1 MKRNYTLLLF
11 LLATVSILAQ
21 TPEKMSYQLVLR
33 DASNTLLT
41 NQLVG
46 IQISILQTTNTGSAV
61 YTETQT
67 ATTNINGLVSLEIGT
82 GASSNDFSAIDWSAG
97 PYFIKT
103 ATDANGGS
111 NYSIIGTS
119 QLMSVPYALYAKTSG
134 SSTPGLQGE
143 PGIQGDQGEPGI
155 QGPPGADGATGSYV
169 DLTTDQTIGGTK
181 TFSKDLIVNGLLI
194 GKGAGTGSGIAI
206 GNGAL
211 PVSTANGNIA
221 VGASALAVNTSGYT
235 NIAVGWSALTKN
247 KGGVD
252 NIAIGTQALY
262 RSESGHYNVVI
273 GQEAMAYNTSGIQ
286 NTAVG
291 MATMSTNTIGGQ
303 NTALGYNANVGADN
317 LTNATVIG
325 NQAIVDASNKVQIG
339 NNAVNAVQLGTG
351 SNVTLQTGLVKITGG
366 TPGVGK
372 VLTSD
377 ATGLASWADAA
388 TGTDNQTAAEVPS
401 NLTGNIEATNVDA
414 AIAELEAEKAPL
426 ASPTFTG
433 SIITP
438 ALQVTGGSPEAGKVL
453 TSDADGLASWE
464 EAPGGQSS
472 GTTTGDMQY
481 WNGTAWVVVAAT
493 PNEGAALQMI
503 SGVPTWVGGA
513 LPATVGDLRAGGVVF
528 WVDPADNTHGLVCAL
543 SDDANLVE
551 WGCYNLDL
559 PNVPNVPYNGGNPV
573 GLGAEIGD
581 GESNTNS
588 ILADCSSAPAALAA
602 RSFGSEWFL
611 PSINELNQMY
621 IHKTTLEAVA
631 GFSAFSNDYW
641 SSTEFDYYDSAWEQ
655 NFVVGY
661 RDNFNKFNTRAVR
674 AVRAF

>member
-11 LLATVSILAQ
+11 LLATVNILAQ

-33 DASNTLLT
+33 GASNTLLT
-41 NQLVG
+41 NQQVG
-46 IQISILQTTNTGSAV
+46 IQISILQTTITGSAV
-61 YTETQT
+61 YIETQT
-67 ATTNINGLVSLEIGT
+67 ATTNINGLVSLEIGSGT
-82 GASSNDFSAIDWSAG
+82 SSDNFSAIDWSAG

-103 ATDANGGS
+103 ATDANGGI

-247 KGGVD
+247 KGGID

-464 EAPGGQSS
+464 EAPGGQAS

-493 PNEGAALQMI
+493 TNEGAALQMI
-503 SGVPTWVGGA
+503 SGVPTWVGGTA
-513 LPATVGDLRAGGVVF
+513 PPPAIGDLRDGGIVF
-528 WVDPADNTHGLVCAL
+528 WVDGNGGGKVCAL
-543 SDDANLVE
+543 ENAPTSNWDDAMSLFN
-551 WGCYNLDL
+551 
-559 PNVPNVPYNGGNPV
+559 
-573 GLGAEIGD
+573 
-581 GESNTNS
+581 SNSYTNS
-588 ILADCSSAPAALAA
+588 DT
-602 RSFGSEWFL
+602 GTGVYNDWYL
-611 PSINELNQMY
+611 PSKDELQLMY
-621 IHKTTLEAVA
+621 ANLQRFGCTTNTPSATDSGFCGTRKG
-631 GFSAFSNDYW
+631 GFSMAWFW
-641 SSTEFDYYDSAWEQ
+641 SSTEKYTQYAWLQ
-655 NFVVGY
+655 LFATGNQGY
-661 RDNFNKFNTRAVR
+661 SYKDDTINVR

>member
-1 MKRNYTLLLF
+1 MKRNYTLLIF

-41 NQLVG
+41 NQQVG

-119 QLMSVPYALYAKTSG
+119 QLMSVPYAMYAKTSG

-247 KGGVD
+247 KGGID

-401 NLTGNIEATNVDA
+401 TLTGNIEATNVDA

-453 TSDADGLASWE
+453 TSDATGLASWE
-464 EAPGGQSS
+464 EAPEGQSS

-503 SGVPTWVGGA
+503 SGVPTWVGGTA
-513 LPATVGDLRAGGVVF
+513 PPPVAAIGDLRDGGIVF
-528 WVDPADNTHGLVCAL
+528 WVDGNGGGKVCAL
-543 SDDANLVE
+543 EDAPTLNWYDAMSLFNSNSYTNSDTGTGVYNDWYLPSKDELQLMYANLQRF
-551 WGCYNLDL
+551 GCSTNTPSDTDS
-559 PNVPNVPYNGGNPV
+559 
-573 GLGAEIGD
+573 GLCGTRKG
-581 GESNTNS
+581 
-588 ILADCSSAPAALAA
+588 
-602 RSFGSEWFL
+602 
-611 PSINELNQMY
+611 
-621 IHKTTLEAVA
+621 
-631 GFSAFSNDYW
+631 GFSLEWYW
-641 SSTEFDYYDSAWEQ
+641 SSTGFVNIDAWGQ
-655 NFVVGY
+655 DFVNGDQSY
-661 RDNFNKFNTRAVR
+661 NNCSSTGNVR